1 VRGQSVDLD
10 LTSYINSN
18 LEATELSFAIVAESG
33 DSVYKYYSMDAADG
47 LKPLLV
53 IDSLVE
59 CPDPPTSGSVPFD
72 LAKFQPALNTA
83 RLQYPESSPTAVDAG
98 QFAGYSSDGFQLV
111 DDQYI
116 QFHISSSEGA
126 RSELRHSSE
135 FASSDAVERG
145 IQARMK
151 IPQPDGSL
159 VTQFTFLQ
167 VHTKDFLG
175 NPSGPLLRIVWFNS
189 RNGNADCLWAN
200 IRKSLNPESNEYF
213 PLQARPNDFFDIE
226 VRVVNSTLS
235 ILIDGSYPNPV
246 YNAYNLSYWDLIQT
260 NYFKAG
266 AYLNSGST
274 GPVVTLFD
282 ELTFTAS
289 IDCGQYIVQS
299 FVNVKCKPFMR
310 TSSF

>member
-1 VRGQSVDLD
+1 VG
-10 LTSYINSN
+10 
-18 LEATELSFAIVAESG
+18 
-33 DSVYKYYSMDAADG
+33 
-47 LKPLLV
+47 
-53 IDSLVE
+53 
-59 CPDPPTSGSVPFD
+59 
-72 LAKFQPALNTA
+72 
-83 RLQYPESSPTAVDAG
+83 AG
-98 QFAGYSSDGFQLV
+98 HFAGYSSDGFQLV
-111 DDQYI
+111 DGQYI
-116 QFHISSSEGA
+116 QFQISSSEGA
-126 RSELRHSSE
+126 RSELRHDTE
-135 FASSDAVERG
+135 FASSDAIERI

-175 NPSGPLLRIVWFNS
+175 NPSGPLLRVLWFNS
-189 RNGNADCLWAN
+189 RNGNADWLWAN
-200 IRKSLNPESNEYF
+200 IRKSLNPKSNEYF

-246 YNAYNLSYWDLIQT
+246 YNAYNLSYWDPIQT

-282 ELTFTAS
+282 ELTFT
-289 IDCGQYIVQS
+289 V
-299 FVNVKCKPFMR
+299 
-310 TSSF
+310 